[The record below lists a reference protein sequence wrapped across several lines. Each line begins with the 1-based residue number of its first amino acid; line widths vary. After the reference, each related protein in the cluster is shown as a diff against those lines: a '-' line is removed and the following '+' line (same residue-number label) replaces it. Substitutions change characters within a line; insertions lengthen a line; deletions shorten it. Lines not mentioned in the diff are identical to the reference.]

1 MPVNGD
7 DRHSGARR
15 TQASRSAA
23 TRAALLDA
31 GRRLFAERGYAGAG
45 REEIVELAGVTRGA
59 LQHHFGRKQE
69 LFLAVVEELEAE
81 LGGRIMEAATQA
93 AGDPMEELVLGCRAF
108 LDAATDVAFRRIVLL
123 DAPAVLGW
131 QAWRELD
138 ARFGLGLVTMALD
151 AAMEAGQVE
160 RQPVDPLAHMLL
172 AALNEGAMLVA
183 QADDQAAARAEVGA
197 AVDNFLGNLRNA
209 RTQPPL

>member
-7 DRHSGARR
+7 DGHTSSTGRR

-31 GRRLFAERGYAGAG
+31 ARRLFAAQGYAGAG

-59 LQHHFGRKQE
+59 LQHHFGRKQD

-81 LGGRIMEAATQA
+81 LGGQIMTAAAEAG
-93 AGDPMEELVLGCRAF
+93 GDPMAELVLGCRAF
-108 LDAATDVAFRRIVLL
+108 LDAATDAAFRRIVLL

-138 ARFGLGLVTMALD
+138 ARFGLGLVTMALQ
-151 AAMEAGQVE
+151 AAMDAGQME
-160 RQPVDPLAHMLL
+160 HQPVEPLAHMLL

-197 AVDNFLGNLRNA
+197 AVDKLLDR
-209 RTQPPL
+209 LS

>member
-1 MPVNGD
+1 VTSATP
-7 DRHSGARR
+7 DRERPPRR

-31 GRRLFAERGYAGAG
+31 GRRLFAEHGYAGAS

-59 LQHHFGRKQE
+59 LQHHFGRKQD
-69 LFLAVVEELEAE
+69 LFVAVVEELEAE
-81 LGGRIMEAATQA
+81 LGERIMTVSM
-93 AGDPMEELVLGCRAF
+93 AGADPMAELMLGCHAF
-108 LDAATDVAFRRIVLL
+108 LDAATDAAFRRIVLL

-138 ARFGLGLVTMALD
+138 ARFGLGLVKIGL
-151 AAMEAGQVE
+151 AAVMDAGQME
-160 RQPVDPLAHMLL
+160 RQPIEPLAHMLL

-183 QADDQAAARAEVGA
+183 QADDQPAARAEVGA
-197 AVDNFLGNLRNA
+197 AVDRLLANLA
-209 RTQPPL
+209 